1 MLTALVD
8 TNVMMVAL
16 SPKSNLHWLFQT
28 FINGKFILVVSN
40 EILLEYE
47 EQIRFR
53 YNETVANEFILILN
67 EAVNVIHKEPHYKW
81 NLINAD
87 KDDNKFVD
95 VYISSA
101 ADYIVTH
108 DKHFE
113 VLKTIEFPVINVVN
127 AFEFEKILNN
137 NIENI

>member
-1 MLTALVD
+1 MLTALID

-16 SPKSNLHWLFQT
+16 SPKSNLHWLYQS

-40 EILLEYE
+40 DILLEYE

-53 YNETVANEFILILN
+53 YDETVANEFMLILN
-67 EAVNVIHKEPHYKW
+67 EAINVIHKEPHYKW
-81 NLINAD
+81 NLISAD

-95 VYISSA
+95 VYISAA

-113 VLKTIEFPVINVVN
+113 VLKPTQFPVVNIIN
-127 AFEFEKILNN
+127 AFEFEKILSDS
-137 NIENI
+137 ETDV